1 MGERIQNFELL
12 GEWRIANISSTAK
25 AKDFSGR
32 IYFLKKYSK
41 YKMPRNDGSITP
53 KGYEKGKKAFEEFTK
68 YRQSINEALS
78 SFAGTGGN
86 IILPSKWFI
95 HDIEYVEAT
104 EFINDVIDTEDVY
117 KLPQKDINM
126 IMLTATAALHNIH
139 RKKVVHSDI
148 KPQNVLVA
156 KNSMGTIT
164 AKLIDFDI
172 SYFEDN
178 VRVDDVGGSQNYI
191 SPEVACL
198 MMTDY
203 DPAYAEFLSTK
214 SDIFSLGLLFHNLLT
229 QGEFPK
235 VTNLTGMV
243 LKKQEKGDIVYCGE
257 ALACCETTKLV
268 LSKKIKDTYLI
279 NLITNM
285 IEAEPA
291 NRPTAMEVLNV
302 LKNKTVMPTRTAV
315 EAEETPEPTP
325 TPKPSPTPTPTPKPS
340 TDAIPTTFCEPWPEH
355 EIEFNREQLEKYKYV
370 GAVRVERSGKK
381 MYDFYLEGG
390 KKRPYTKE
398 HLLSFGLAIKKV
410 GSTPAPTPKP
420 APIPTPKPVVTTI
433 DDGELWPEHA
443 GYQYD
448 MEAVKKGG
456 YVSIAKCEKSGSK
469 CYVLTKAS
477 GQQRIINF
485 NTAQLFKYIIKK

>member
-1 MGERIQNFELL
+1 MGERIQNFELI
-12 GEWRIANISSTAK
+12 GDWKIANISSTAK

-32 IYFLKKYSK
+32 MYFLKKYSK
-41 YKMPRNDGSITP
+41 YKMPRNDGSITA

-104 EFINDVIDTEDVY
+104 EFIENIIDTEDVY
-117 KLPQKDINM
+117 NLPPKDINM

-172 SYFEDN
+172 SYFEDKI
-178 VRVDDVGGSQNYI
+178 RVDDVGGSQNYI

-203 DPAYAEFLSTK
+203 EPAYAEFLSTK

-229 QGEFPK
+229 KGEFPK
-235 VTNLTGMV
+235 VTNLSGMI

-268 LSKKIKDTYLI
+268 ISSKIKDAYLV

-285 IEAEPA
+285 IEAEPV
-291 NRPTAMEVLNV
+291 NRPTAMDVLNV

-315 EAEETPEPTP
+315 STADTST
-325 TPKPSPTPTPTPKPS
+325 PTPTPTPAPTPTPTPTPAPS
-340 TDAIPTTFCEPWPEH
+340 SETVPTTFCEPWPEH
-355 EIEFNREQLEKYKYV
+355 EIDFNIEQLKRHKYV
-370 GAVRVERSGKK
+370 GSVRVERSGKK
-381 MYDFYLEGG
+381 IYDFYLENG

-398 HLLSFGLAIKKV
+398 HLLSFGLATRKA
-410 GSTPAPTPKP
+410 GSAPTPTPTPTPAP
-420 APIPTPKPVVTTI
+420 APVITTV

-443 GYQYD
+443 GYKYD
-448 MEAVKKGG
+448 LEAVKKAG
-456 YVSIAKCEKSGSK
+456 YVSIAKCEKSGIK
-469 CYVLTKAS
+469 GYVLTKAS
-477 GQQRIINF
+477 GQQRVVNF

>member
-1 MGERIQNFELL
+1 MGERIQNFELI
-12 GEWRIANISSTAK
+12 GDWKIANISSTAK
-25 AKDFSGR
+25 AKDFSGKM
-32 IYFLKKYSK
+32 YFLKKYSK
-41 YKMPRNDGSITP
+41 YKKPRDDGSITA

-86 IILPSKWFI
+86 IILPSKWFV

-104 EFINDVIDTEDVY
+104 EFIENIIDTEDVY
-117 KLPQKDINM
+117 NLPPKDINM

-172 SYFEDN
+172 SYFEDKI
-178 VRVDDVGGSQNYI
+178 RVDDVGGSQNYI

-203 DPAYAEFLSTK
+203 EPAYAEFLSTK

-229 QGEFPK
+229 KGEFPK
-235 VTNLTGMV
+235 VTNLSGMI
-243 LKKQEKGDIVYCGE
+243 LKKQEKGEIVYCGE

-268 LSKKIKDTYLI
+268 ISSKIRDAYLV

-285 IEAEPA
+285 IEAEPV
-291 NRPTAMEVLNV
+291 NRPTAMDVLNV

-315 EAEETPEPTP
+315 STADTSTPTP
-325 TPKPSPTPTPTPKPS
+325 TPTPSPTPTPTPAPS
-340 TDAIPTTFCEPWPEH
+340 SETVPTTFCEPWPEH
-355 EIEFNREQLEKYKYV
+355 EIDFNIEQLKRHKYV
-370 GAVRVERSGKK
+370 GSVRVERSGKK
-381 MYDFYLEGG
+381 IYDFYLENG

-398 HLLSFGLAIKKV
+398 HLLSFGLATRKA
-410 GSTPAPTPKP
+410 GSAPTPTPTPTPAP
-420 APIPTPKPVVTTI
+420 APVITTV

-443 GYQYD
+443 GYKYD
-448 MEAVKKGG
+448 LEAVKKAG
-456 YVSIAKCEKSGSK
+456 YVSIAKCEKSGIK
-469 CYVLTKAS
+469 GYVLTKAS
-477 GQQRIINF
+477 GQQRVVNF